1 MRGVE
6 REERKVVTQLLSQG
20 IPINVIVKQM
30 NIPMTTVCEWAKAL
44 RKEQRSKGIGTLT
57 KTDTICAYVRNTE
70 TKISNIVSQYVDANI
85 TDDQWFEVEQKMNEE
100 LHHLVDLTID
110 NLRNG

>member
-6 REERKVVTQLLSQG
+6 REERKVVTQLLSKG
-20 IPINVIVKQM
+20 VPINVIVKQM

-44 RKEQRSKGIGTLT
+44 KREQRSKGVYTLT
-57 KTDTICAYVRNTE
+57 KTDTICGYIRNTE
-70 TKISNIVSQYVDANI
+70 TKISNIVAKYINDDI
-85 TDDQWFEVEQKMNEE
+85 TDDEWFEVEQKMNKE
-100 LHHLVDLTID
+100 LHHLVDLSIE